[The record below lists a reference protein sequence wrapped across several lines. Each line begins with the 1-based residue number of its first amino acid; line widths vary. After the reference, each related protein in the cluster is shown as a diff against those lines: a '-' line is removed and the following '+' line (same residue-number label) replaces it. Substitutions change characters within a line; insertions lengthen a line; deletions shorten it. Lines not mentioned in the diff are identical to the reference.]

1 MAAFKLLKVSFEL
14 FQSYSENFNLIYSS
28 SIKFYI
34 AVI

>member
-14 FQSYSENFNLIYSS
+14 FQSYSENFNFIYSC

-34 AVI
+34 AVN